1 MYSRLLICISAGSH
15 SVVEHQSG
23 LLVLAAMELF
33 TEALG
38 VLVAKAAAVEA
49 ALDDPDGGDAGVRD
63 RTTRT

>member
-1 MYSRLLICISAGSH
+1 M
-15 SVVEHQSG
+15 VVERCWAVG
-23 LLVLAAMELF
+23 ALAAMELF